1 MRSRARLARGQPG
14 PAGPAPT
21 CAFLDGFA
29 WHAARKRRHVAV
41 LAPAYRPRRPQD
53 TLLHRVVR
61 EHLETFLSHARESYD
76 APLPKYVRDELRG
89 YLRCGIFEH
98 GFTRA
103 HCDACGHDLLI
114 AFSCKARGLCPSCAG
129 RRMSNTAAHL
139 VDRIFPSVPSASG
152 CSLSRST

>member
-1 MRSRARLARGQPG
+1 M
-14 PAGPAPT
+14 
-21 CAFLDGFA
+21 
-29 WHAARKRRHVAV
+29 AV

-61 EHLETFLSHARESYD
+61 EHLETFLAHARESYD

-89 YLRCGIFEH
+89 YLRCGIFDY

-103 HCDACGHDLLI
+103 RCEACKHDLLI

-129 RRMSNTAAHL
+129 RRMEH
-139 VDRIFPSVPSASG
+139 AS
-152 CSLSRST
+152 